1 MKYEERFFIPSI
13 RITDCRVSGATRPKN
28 WPDSCEVTQ
37 NEGISKTMSNLQS
50 ERFSRVNIPMRVF
63 IPHAWNGFCNGIK
76 SGANI
81 AVVIPTANC
90 DGIEDLKNRLNQLAL
105 PPDHVFVI
113 HDGFG
118 EGKAVLNP
126 DFFPS
131 TVPKIATRMTICHT
145 GDQHGPAVARNIG
158 IMLALRTSSDI
169 IAFLDD
175 DCRPDPLW
183 TYDIVKSFM
192 CMPEASLLSG
202 MTRSTG
208 NTEYDKRHDREGTLN
223 GRRFRGEDFLLYG
236 PTCNL
241 AITRKVAESIL
252 FDESYP
258 DAACEDVDYCMKAL
272 LNGFKICH
280 APTMNV
286 AHDYG
291 YDDFSC
297 PPEQKYHERLN
308 RYAEGQ
314 KILQKLHPNYWKYY
328 EMTEEIPC
336 PTQDE

>member
-1 MKYEERFFIPSI
+1 
-13 RITDCRVSGATRPKN
+13 
-28 WPDSCEVTQ
+28 
-37 NEGISKTMSNLQS
+37 MSNLQS
-50 ERFSRVNIPMRVF
+50 ERFRRVNIPMRVF
-63 IPHAWNGFCNGIK
+63 IPHTWNGFCNGIK

-81 AVVIPTANC
+81 AVVIPT
-90 DGIEDLKNRLNQLAL
+90 
-105 PPDHVFVI
+105 
-113 HDGFG
+113 
-118 EGKAVLNP
+118 
-126 DFFPS
+126 
-131 TVPKIATRMTICHT
+131 
-145 GDQHGPAVARNIG
+145 
-158 IMLALRTSSDI
+158 
-169 IAFLDD
+169 
-175 DCRPDPLW
+175 DPLW

-192 CMPEASLLSG
+192 CMREASLLSG

-252 FDESYP
+252 FVESYP

-291 YDDFSC
+291 YDGFSC
-297 PPEQKYHERLN
+297 PPEQKCHERLN

-314 KILQKLHPNYWKYY
+314 KILQKIHPNYWKCY
-328 EMTEEIPC
+328 EMTEEMPC

>member
-1 MKYEERFFIPSI
+1 
-13 RITDCRVSGATRPKN
+13 
-28 WPDSCEVTQ
+28 
-37 NEGISKTMSNLQS
+37 MSNLQS
-50 ERFSRVNIPMRVF
+50 ERFNRVNNSMRTF
-63 IPHAWNGFCNGIK
+63 IPHAWNGFCNGID

-81 AVVIPTANC
+81 AVVIPTVNL
-90 DGIEDLKNRLNQLAL
+90 DGVEDLKNRLNRLAL

-113 HDGFG
+113 HDGYG
-118 EGKAVLNP
+118 DEKVVLNP
-126 DFFPS
+126 DFSSP
-131 TVPKIATRMTICHT
+131 TVSRIATRMTICHT
-145 GDQHGPAVARNIG
+145 GEKHGPAIARNLG
-158 IMLALRTSSDI
+158 IMLALRTSAAI

-175 DCRPDPLW
+175 DCSPDPLW
-183 TYDIVKSFM
+183 TYEIVKSFM
-192 CMPEASLLSG
+192 GMPEASLLSG
-202 MTRSTG
+202 MTRSIG

-223 GRRFRGEDFLLYG
+223 GRRFRDEDFLLYG

-258 DAACEDVDYCMKAL
+258 NAACEDVDYCMNAL

-280 APTMNV
+280 APTMRV
-286 AHDYG
+286 AHDYGYEHDYG

-297 PPEQKYHERLN
+297 SPEQKYQERMN

-314 KILQKLHPNYWKYY
+314 KILQKSHTDYWKYY

-336 PTQDE
+336 PAQDE